1 VIGRNL
7 VTDNPTPDATDRPS
21 HADVRNILDQT
32 QNTAIGKLLKSQE
45 FYVAVA
51 ILISGFLVS
60 FIAPQFGTAA
70 NLGNVLQNFCFTA
83 ILAIGMT
90 PILISGGI
98 DLSIGSILGCAGV
111 VLGLT
116 TGAGAPLI
124 VAIPLTIAT
133 GTLLGLVNG
142 GFIAYVKL
150 PPFLVTLG
158 TMTIFRS
165 MVLVGSNNK
174 VIYSFGP
181 DEAFLLWLG
190 SGRLFGIP
198 NVFFAVV
205 VCGVLLQFLLTSTR
219 WGRWVMAVGGNE
231 RATRLNGLPVKRIK
245 ASVYAFGG
253 AMAGVC
259 AVFLVGW
266 LGAVTNSLGNGDEL
280 RVIAGAVIGGASL
293 VGGYGTSFGAAIG
306 ALLIELIRN
315 ALILAGVN
323 PFWQG
328 AFVGG
333 FIIVAVTVQRLRNPT
348 DDD

>member
-1 VIGRNL
+1 
-7 VTDNPTPDATDRPS
+7 
-21 HADVRNILDQT
+21 VRTILGET
-32 QNTAIGKLLKSQE
+32 QNTAIGRMLRSQE
-45 FYVAVA
+45 FYVTVA
-51 ILISGFLVS
+51 ILVAGLLVS
-60 FIAPQFGTAA
+60 FVAPQFGTVL
-70 NLGNVLQNFCFTA
+70 NLSNVLQNFCFTA
-83 ILAIGMT
+83 LLAIGMT

-98 DLSIGSILGCAGV
+98 DLSIGSIMGCAGV
-111 VLGLT
+111 VLGLA
-116 TGAGAPLI
+116 TGAGCPL
-124 VAIPLTIAT
+124 VFAIPLTILA
-133 GTLLGLVNG
+133 GAALGLING
-142 GFIAYVKL
+142 GFIAYLRL

-165 MVLVGSNNK
+165 FVLVGSNNK

-181 DEAFLLWLG
+181 DEEALLWLG
-190 SGRLFGIP
+190 SGRSFGIP
-198 NVFFAVV
+198 NVFIALV
-205 VCGVLLQFLLTSTR
+205 VCALLLHFLLSSTR
-219 WGRWVMAVGGNE
+219 WGRWVVAIGGNE
-231 RATRLNGLPVKRIK
+231 RATRLNGLPVRKMK

-280 RVIAGAVIGGASL
+280 RAIAGAVIGGASL
-293 VGGYGTSFGAAIG
+293 NGGYGTAFGASIG
-306 ALLIELIRN
+306 SLLIELIRN

-333 FIIVAVTVQRLRNPT
+333 FIIAAVTVQRLRTAT

>member
-1 VIGRNL
+1 
-7 VTDNPTPDATDRPS
+7 VTEPSSADGATTS
-21 HADVRNILDQT
+21 AHADVTTILGQSKD
-32 QNTAIGKLLKSQE
+32 TAWGRMFKSQE
-45 FYVAVA
+45 FYVTLA
-51 ILISGFLVS
+51 ILVAGFCVS
-60 FIAPQFGTAA
+60 LIAPQFGTAG
-70 NLGNVLQNFCFTA
+70 NLGNVMQNFCFTA

-98 DLSIGSILGCAGV
+98 DLSIGSILGCCGV
-111 VLGLT
+111 VLGLVA
-116 TGAGAPLI
+116 GAGAPLG
-124 VAIPLTIAT
+124 VAIPLTILA
-133 GTLLGLVNG
+133 GAALGLVNG
-142 GFIAYVKL
+142 GLIAYAKL

-165 MVLVGSNNK
+165 LVLVGSNNK

-181 DEAFLLWLG
+181 DEAFLLAMG
-190 SGRLFGIP
+190 SGRSFGIP
-198 NVFFAVV
+198 NVFFALIVSAI
-205 VCGVLLQFLLTSTR
+205 LLQFLLGSTR
-219 WGRWVMAVGGNE
+219 WGRWVVAIGGNE
-231 RATRLNGLPVKRIK
+231 RATRLNGIPVKRVK

-253 AMAGVC
+253 ALAGVG

-266 LGAVTNSLGNGDEL
+266 LGAVTNSLGTGDEL

-293 VGGYGTSFGAAIG
+293 AGGYGTAYGAAIG

-333 FIIVAVTVQRLRNPT
+333 FIIVAVTVQRLRNT
-348 DDD
+348 TEDD

>member
-1 VIGRNL
+1 ML
-7 VTDNPTPDATDRPS
+7 TPDTASKPS
-21 HADVRNILDQT
+21 HADVRNILDET
-32 QNTAIGKLLKSQE
+32 QNTAIGRLLKSQE
-45 FYVAVA
+45 FYVTIA
-51 ILISGFLVS
+51 ILIAGFFVS
-60 FIAPQFGTAA
+60 LIAPQFATAT

-83 ILAIGMT
+83 ILAVGMT

-111 VLGLT
+111 VLGLS
-116 TGAGAPLI
+116 TGAGWPLI
-124 VAIPLTIAT
+124 AAIPLTIVSAT
-133 GTLLGLVNG
+133 ALGLING
-142 GFIAYVKL
+142 GFIAYLKL

-165 MVLVGSNNK
+165 FVLVGSSNK

-190 SGRLFGIP
+190 SGRSFGIP
-198 NVFFAVV
+198 NVFFALV
-205 VCGVLLQFLLTSTR
+205 VCGVILHFLLTSTR

-231 RATRLNGLPVKRIK
+231 RATRLNGLPVKRVK

-259 AVFLVGW
+259 AIFLVGW

-293 VGGYGTSFGAAIG
+293 AGGYGTAFGASIG
-306 ALLIELIRN
+306 ALLIEVIRN

-323 PFWQG
+323 SFWQG

-348 DDD
+348 DED

>member
-1 VIGRNL
+1 M
-7 VTDNPTPDATDRPS
+7 TDNLTPDRATKPS
-21 HADVRNILDQT
+21 HADVRQILHET

-45 FYVAVA
+45 FYVTLA
-51 ILISGFLVS
+51 ILVCGFLVS
-60 FIAPQFGTAA
+60 LIAPQFGTTT
-70 NLGNVLQNFCFTA
+70 NLSNVLQNFCFTA

-98 DLSIGSILGCAGV
+98 DLSVGSILGCAGV
-111 VLGLT
+111 VLGLA

-124 VAIPLTIAT
+124 LAIPLTILT
-133 GTLLGLVNG
+133 GTVLGLVNG
-142 GFIAYVKL
+142 GFVAYVKL

-165 MVLVGSNNK
+165 LVLVGSNNK

-181 DEAFLLWLG
+181 DEALLLWLG
-190 SGRLFGIP
+190 SGRTLGIP
-198 NVFFAVV
+198 NVFFALI
-205 VCGVLLQFLLTSTR
+205 VCGVLLQFLLSNTR
-219 WGRWVMAVGGNE
+219 WGRWVLAIGGNE
-231 RATRLNGLPVKRIK
+231 RATRLNGLPVKLVK
-245 ASVYAFGG
+245 TSVYAFGG
-253 AMAGVC
+253 AMAGIC

-266 LGAVTNSLGNGDEL
+266 LGAVTNSIGNGDEL

-293 VGGYGTSFGAAIG
+293 TGGYGTAFGAAIG

-333 FIIVAVTVQRLRNPT
+333 FIIIAVTVQRLRNPT
-348 DDD
+348 EDD

>member
-1 VIGRNL
+1 M
-7 VTDNPTPDATDRPS
+7 TDKPATPPASTSS
-21 HADVRNILDQT
+21 HADVRTILGET
-32 QNTAIGKLLKSQE
+32 QSTALGRMMKSQE
-45 FYVAVA
+45 FYVTVA
-51 ILISGFLVS
+51 ILVAGLLVS
-60 FIAPQFGTAA
+60 FVAPQFGTVL

-83 ILAIGMT
+83 LLAIGMT

-98 DLSIGSILGCAGV
+98 DLSIGSIMGCCGV
-111 VLGLT
+111 VLGLA
-116 TGAGAPLI
+116 TGAGCPLI
-124 VAIPLTIAT
+124 LAIPLTLLA
-133 GTLLGLVNG
+133 GAALGLING
-142 GFIAYVKL
+142 CFIAYLRL

-165 MVLVGSNNK
+165 FVLVGSNNK

-181 DEAFLLWLG
+181 DEDLLLWLG
-190 SGRLFGIP
+190 SGRSFGIP
-198 NVFFAVV
+198 NVFVALVV
-205 VCGVLLQFLLTSTR
+205 SALLLHFLLTSTR
-219 WGRWVMAVGGNE
+219 WGRWVLAIGGNE
-231 RATRLNGLPVKRIK
+231 RATRLNGLPVKKMK

-253 AMAGVC
+253 AMAGLC

-280 RVIAGAVIGGASL
+280 RAIAGAVIGGASL
-293 VGGYGTSFGAAIG
+293 AGGYGSAFGAAIG
-306 ALLIELIRN
+306 SLLIEIIRN

-333 FIIVAVTVQRLRNPT
+333 FIIAAVTVQRLRTST

>member
-1 VIGRNL
+1 MTESR
-7 VTDNPTPDATDRPS
+7 TQDTPAPQS
-21 HADVRNILDQT
+21 HADVRNVLDQT
-32 QNTAIGKLLKSQE
+32 QNTALGRMFKSQE
-45 FYVAVA
+45 FYVTVA
-51 ILISGFLVS
+51 ILVSGFLVS
-60 FIAPQFGTAA
+60 LIAPQFGTTT
-70 NLGNVLQNFCFTA
+70 NLSNVLQNFCFTA

-98 DLSIGSILGCAGV
+98 DLSVGSIMGCAGV
-111 VLGLT
+111 VLGLA

-124 VAIPLTIAT
+124 VAVPLTILT
-133 GTLLGLVNG
+133 GTLLGLING
-142 GFIAYVKL
+142 AFIAYVKL
-150 PPFLVTLG
+150 PAFLVTLG
-158 TMTIFRS
+158 TMTIYRS
-165 MVLVGSNNK
+165 LVLVGSNNK

-181 DEAFLLWLG
+181 DESVLLALG
-190 SGRLFGIP
+190 SGRSFGIP
-198 NVFFAVV
+198 NVFFALV
-205 VCGVLLQFLLTSTR
+205 VCAVVLQFMLTSTR
-219 WGRWVMAVGGNE
+219 WGRWVLAIGGNE

-253 AMAGVC
+253 ALAGIC

-293 VGGYGTSFGAAIG
+293 AGGYGTAYGASIG

-333 FIIVAVTVQRLRNPT
+333 FIIVAVTIQRLRNAK